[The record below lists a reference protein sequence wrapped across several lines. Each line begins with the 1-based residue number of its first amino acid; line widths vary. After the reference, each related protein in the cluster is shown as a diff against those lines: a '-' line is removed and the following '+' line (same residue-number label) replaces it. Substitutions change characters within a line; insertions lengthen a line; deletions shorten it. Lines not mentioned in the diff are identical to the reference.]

1 MLEIRSSEES
11 NWIKEE
17 SDIKDRND
25 VNENTEVK
33 NGITGDM
40 DSISMYKFLCEKIE
54 SINYGMKFDEK
65 KYFELEKMERE
76 RIEKKYFKWKMKIY
90 DILRNYEEDLKKRYN
105 KYLFE
110 IKIQHT
116 YFTGNTLNR
125 ISQYVISYINLLKIQ
140 EIKSFLRYQE
150 SIYGGEYS
158 QLLKKSTAFNAKHIQ
173 KYYENNIVKYSALIK
188 EAEQNKVHRN
198 ARIMSKV
205 ELLNFNLELELKN
218 IIEHIEK
225 HYKTGTKED
234 RWKCIERLIQ
244 LDDNIEQAKEI
255 CRQLKDEILSQ
266 NEKGIDEVIIATEQ
280 YLEKYE
286 ADLEQDYT
294 ELERYITRHEEE
306 HLKEINM
313 LNKEYRDYV
322 TDKKKEFNKGMDY
335 YRGKIKKD
343 INPYICEQRY
353 RKDMCSHIDI
363 DDYECPTE
371 ISENVLLGWINV
383 KRRDEQYVENLNSL
397 LEEEYS
403 CYYKLGRYNLPY
415 TLGFDKNF
423 RFVIETLNAN
433 DYVKDVLR
441 NILLKILMVNQPGKV
456 KLTLFDTVG
465 SGDAFAMFGR
475 IVSRDDRTNKIINGQ
490 IWTQQRDMQEKL
502 DVIVAHISNVI
513 QRCLQGKYENI
524 LTYNKDAKQN
534 AEPYNIISIM
544 DFPANF
550 NEQMLKNL
558 ERIVENGA
566 RCGVFTIISKNN
578 EEMKK
583 LDPKLQILADGI
595 CNKLNKWHVE
605 KEQIKLEID
614 GRKIDEFTLELD
626 PMPVGEK
633 LEEIL
638 EKLKAGI
645 KDADKVV
652 IEYDDSIAT
661 EKEEMLKGSTLKGI
675 RVPIGVHGVNE
686 QQFLTLGVGGA
697 QHALIAGQTGSGKS
711 SLLHTIITS
720 LLCQYSEEEL
730 NIYLVDFKRG
740 VEFKTYA
747 KCILP
752 VFKVIAIES
761 EKEFGFNVLEHLER
775 EQKIRADLFKKNN
788 DVTNIEEYRNETGKP
803 MPRILVII
811 DEFHELFSSENDGFS
826 KKAAIYLE
834 RIVRQ
839 GRAFGIHIILASQS
853 LSNISGISKSVLD
866 QMAVR
871 IALKC
876 SETDA
881 AMLLEDGGNI
891 IKQIATDDAG
901 KAIYN
906 SEGGDKT
913 ANTEFR
919 ISYLESKKHKELLH
933 EIEQITENND
943 YSATR
948 ILLNN
953 IEDNPN
959 NIFNRFTEMHDLDKF
974 RGQPL
979 FLGETVS
986 IVNNLNIQFENE
998 VASNLLIVGNEDDT
1012 ARNMFAFSVLS
1023 LCISAWLRN
1032 GKKAPNEPVIYL
1044 MNFKPLEDEYF
1055 TDLLELEGTLLS
1067 KYVRYSSFR
1076 DSEQGIKELHKYM
1089 EEKAGLDEYKYL
1101 LVYGLQNANVLKND
1115 SVAVQRQDL
1124 MRGFPSFSGVNE
1136 EQKSTYQMFKDIM
1149 ICGPKCGI
1157 HSVIWHNSYSALDVS
1172 ERTLTSYFDMRIGYS
1187 MSRDEYAQFIN
1198 ENSVEVLN
1206 ENNAIYYNRIGY
1218 NQRFRPY
1225 GAPSEEWVRDICS
1238 NLEK

>member
-54 SINYGMKFDEK
+54 SINYGMKFYEK
-65 KYFELEKMERE
+65 KYFEFEKMERE

-150 SIYGGEYS
+150 SIFGGEYS

-188 EAEQNKVHRN
+188 EAEQNNVHRN
-198 ARIMSKV
+198 ARILSKV

-218 IIEHIEK
+218 IVEHIEK

-234 RWKCIERLIQ
+234 RWKCIERLVQ

-294 ELERYITRHEEE
+294 ELERYIARHEEE

-403 CYYKLGRYNLPY
+403 CYYKLGRYNLPF
-415 TLGFDKNF
+415 TLRFDKKF
-423 RFVIETLNAN
+423 SFIIESEEN
-433 DYVKDVLR
+433 DYVKEIVR
-441 NILLKILMVNQPGKV
+441 NILLKILMTNQPGKV
-456 KLTLFDTVG
+456 NLTLFDTIG

-475 IVSRDDRTNKIINGQ
+475 IVSVDDRTNKIINGQ

-502 DVIVAHISNVI
+502 DVMVAHISNVI
-513 QRCLQGKYENI
+513 QRCLQGKYKNI
-524 LTYNKDAKQN
+524 LSYNEAAKQN
-534 AEPYNIISIM
+534 AEPYSIMAIM

-558 ERIVENGA
+558 ERIVENGSQ
-566 RCGVFTIISKNN
+566 CGVFTIIAKNN
-578 EEMKK
+578 REMEK
-583 LDPKLQILADGI
+583 LDPKLRVLAEGI
-595 CNKLNKWHVE
+595 CNKVNKWNVKNGQIQFELDGSIIE
-605 KEQIKLEID
+605 K
-614 GRKIDEFTLELD
+614 FSLELE
-626 PMPVGEK
+626 PMPEGKQLDIV
-633 LEEIL
+633 L
-638 EKLKAGI
+638 EKLKNGI
-645 KDADKVV
+645 KNADKVV
-652 IEYDDSIAT
+652 VEYDDSIGT
-661 EKEEMLKGSTLKGI
+661 EKQEMLKGSTLKGI

-720 LLCQYSEEEL
+720 LLSQYSEEEL
-730 NIYLVDFKRG
+730 NLYLVDFKRG
-740 VEFKTYA
+740 VEFKLYA
-747 KCILP
+747 NYILP

-788 DVTNIEEYRNETGKP
+788 DATNIEEYRKTTGKP

-826 KKAAIYLE
+826 KKAAVYLE

-853 LSNISGISKSVLD
+853 LSNISGISKAVLD
-866 QMAVR
+866 QMTVR

-876 SETDA
+876 SDTDA
-881 AMLLEDGGNI
+881 TMLLEDGGNI
-891 IKQIATDDAG
+891 IKQIATDDPG

-906 SEGGDKT
+906 SEGGNKT
-913 ANTEFR
+913 VNTEFR
-919 ISYLESKKHKELLH
+919 ISYLKPEKHKKLLS
-933 EIEQITENND
+933 EISSLTENKD
-943 YSATR
+943 ISSTR

-953 IEDNPN
+953 VEDNQN
-959 NIFNRFTEMHDLDKF
+959 NIFNQFSKMINIDKF
-974 RGQPL
+974 SGQPL

-986 IVNNLNIQFENE
+986 IVNNMNIEFENE
-998 VASNLLIVGNEDDT
+998 RASNLLIVGSEDEK
-1012 ARNMFAFSVLS
+1012 ARNMFVFSVLS
-1023 LCISAWLRN
+1023 LCISSWLRN
-1032 GKKAPNEPVIYL
+1032 GKKAPDEPVIYL
-1044 MNFKPLEDEYF
+1044 MNFKPLEDGYF
-1055 TDLLELEGTLLS
+1055 KDLLELEGTLLS

-1076 DSEQGIKELHKYM
+1076 DSEQGILELYNHLKTKHNA
-1089 EEKAGLDEYKYL
+1089 EQNKYL

-1124 MRGFPSFSGVNE
+1124 MRGFPSFSGANE

-1149 ICGPKCGI
+1149 ISGPERGI
-1157 HSVIWHNSYSALDVS
+1157 HSIIWHNSYTALDAS
-1172 ERTLTSYFDMRIGYS
+1172 ERTLASYFDMRIGYS
-1187 MSRDEYAQFIN
+1187 MSKDEYAQFVN
-1198 ENSVEVLN
+1198 ENSVETLN
-1206 ENNAIYYNRIGY
+1206 ENNAIYYNRIRY

-1225 GAPSEEWVRDICS
+1225 QAPSEEWVRDICGK
-1238 NLEK
+1238 LEK